1 MKTHIQTYII
11 LFLTIFAIACN
22 LPNKSAFKQ
31 KIVYQSKDL
40 IITQLTENSFQ
51 HTSYLQTNDFGNV
64 PCNGLI
70 VSDKKEAVVFDTP
83 TTNKTAEE
91 LINFIKQTLNCKINA
106 VVPTHFHNDC
116 LAGLAAFHDRK
127 IPSYAYLKTVALAK
141 ADTLIAPQNSFT
153 DSLILNVGSTNT
165 IIKFFGEGHT
175 KDNVV
180 AYFPKDKV
188 MFGGCLVKE
197 LNATK
202 GFLGDANV
210 TDWSNTVQKVKKA
223 YPAVQIIVPGHGK
236 GGNQALLDYTIKLF
250 KD

>member
-1 MKTHIQTYII
+1 MKTPIQTYFI

-22 LPNKSAFKQ
+22 HPNGSAFQQ

-40 IITQLTENSFQ
+40 IITQLAENSFQ

-70 VSDKKEAVVFDTP
+70 VSDNKETIVFDTP
-83 TTNKTAEE
+83 TTNETAEE
-91 LINFIKQTLNCKINA
+91 LINFIEQKLKCKINA

-116 LAGLAAFHDRK
+116 LAGLTAFHDRK
-127 IPSYAYLKTVALAK
+127 IPSYAYVKTIALAK

-165 IIKFFGEGHT
+165 ITKFFGEGHT
-175 KDNVV
+175 EDNVV

-210 TDWSNTVQKVKKA
+210 ASWSNTVQKVKKA

-236 GGNQALLDYTIKLF
+236 NGNQALLDYTIKLF